1 MAVIMY
7 HSHFL
12 YCNPGA
18 VTTLPGKP
26 YQSPSSNWKSS
37 STACPKVAA
46 IFNANMVEGTN
57 LPLSMAFIVCLLT
70 PVASANC
77 CCVMRTSARATRIL
91 FFIFCYYLLCSPYLI
106 AENHH
111 KDKQNRKHI
120 IHHHMQ
126 EFQIIDKQRA
136 DNKRQIIDIQ
146 RCKQ

>member
-1 MAVIMY
+1 MY
-7 HSHFL
+7 HSLFSI
-12 YCNPGA
+12 
-18 VTTLPGKP
+18 TTRERSLPYRDKAN
-26 YQSPSSNWKSS
+26 QSPSSSWKSS
-37 STACPKVAA
+37 STASPKVAA

-77 CCVMRTSARATRIL
+77 CCVMRTSARATLIL

-120 IHHHMQ
+120 IYHHMQ

-136 DNKRQIIDIQ
+136 YNKHQIIDIQ
-146 RCKQ
+146 RRKQ